1 MRESGPKPT
10 IREVAKTAGVSVGTV
25 SRVLNAHS
33 KVKPE
38 LREKVQK
45 AISDL
50 GYSPNA
56 VAQSMR
62 SRATHTIGC
71 VIREINIS
79 ALAAFVRA
87 AHDVLDEAG
96 YSLVLSNSEG
106 RRERER
112 ELLERLSRRQ
122 MDGIMIGPYTPI
134 TTEFDAFLR
143 GLDVPIVLVDR
154 DEPAWADAVMTDHA
168 QGIRA
173 ATEHLINLGHHAIAL
188 ITGDPDL
195 YPARERLRGY
205 REAYRAAGLA
215 PDPAF
220 VHAGSFLASAGF
232 RLTSS
237 MLAARNRPTAII
249 AGGIGMLPGVLQA
262 IRVRGLRIPADVSV
276 IASGNSELADLY
288 TPQIA
293 LQRWDQAEVG
303 RIAANLLLDRIL
315 GRAGLEP
322 RHVLLPNEFVPRESI
337 GPAPRAAAEA
347 ARSDPPRSPS
357 V

>member
-1 MRESGPKPT
+1 MRVRLSGLKPT
-10 IREVAKTAGVSVGTV
+10 IRDVAKFAGVSVGTV

-33 KVKPE
+33 KVQPE
-38 LREKVQK
+38 LRVKVQK
-45 AISDL
+45 AIADL

-62 SRATHTIGC
+62 VGATHTIGC

-87 AHDVLDEAG
+87 SHDVLDDAG

-106 RRERER
+106 RRDRER

-122 MDGIMIGPYTPI
+122 VDGIMIGPYTPI
-134 TTEFDAFLR
+134 THEFDGFLR
-143 GLDVPIVLVDR
+143 ELDIPIVLVDR
-154 DEPAWADAVMTDHA
+154 DEPSWADAVMTDHA

-173 ATEHLINLGHHAIAL
+173 ATEHLLRLGHRSISL
-188 ITGDPDL
+188 ITGDSGL

-205 REAYRAAGLA
+205 HEAFRDAAVT

-220 VHAGSFLASAGF
+220 IHASSFLASAGF

-237 MLAARNRPTAII
+237 MLAAKERPTAII

-262 IRVRGLRIPADVSV
+262 IKVRGLCIPADISV

-288 TPQIA
+288 TPPIA

-303 RIAANLLLDRIL
+303 HIAANLLLDRIL
-315 GRAGLEP
+315 GRSGADP
-322 RHVLLPNEFVPRESI
+322 RHVLVPNEFVPREST
-337 GPAPRAAAEA
+337 GPVSRTH
-347 ARSDPPRSPS
+347 
-357 V
+357 

>member
-1 MRESGPKPT
+1 MRDNGLKPT
-10 IREVAKTAGVSVGTV
+10 IRDVAKSAGVSVGTV

-33 KVKPE
+33 KVAPE
-38 LREKVQK
+38 LRDKVQK
-45 AISDL
+45 AIAAL

-106 RRERER
+106 RRDRER
-112 ELLERLSRRQ
+112 ELLQRLSRRQ

-134 TTEFDAFLR
+134 TAEFDGFLR
-143 GLDVPIVLVDR
+143 DLDVPIVLVDR
-154 DEPAWADAVMTDHA
+154 DEPAWADAVMTNHA

-173 ATEHLINLGHHAIAL
+173 AVEHLLSLGHRSISL
-188 ITGDPDL
+188 ITGEPGL

-205 REAYRAAGLA
+205 QDAFRAAGLK
-215 PDPAF
+215 PDPSLI
-220 VHAGSFLASAGF
+220 HASSFLPSAGF

-237 MLAARNRPTAII
+237 MIASKDRPTAII

-262 IRVRGLRIPADVSV
+262 IKVRNLRIPADISV
-276 IASGNSELADLY
+276 VASGDSDLADLY

-315 GRAGLEP
+315 GRGGSDP
-322 RHVLLPNEFVPRESI
+322 RHVLLPNEFLPRESI
-337 GPAPRAAAEA
+337 GPVAPA
-347 ARSDPPRSPS
+347 
-357 V
+357 

>member
-1 MRESGPKPT
+1 MREGGPKPT
-10 IREVAKTAGVSVGTV
+10 IRDVAKAAGVSVGTV

-33 KVKPE
+33 KVQPG
-38 LREKVQK
+38 LREKVEK
-45 AISDL
+45 AIAAL

-62 SRATHTIGC
+62 SRATHTVGC
-71 VIREINIS
+71 VIREINIP
-79 ALAAFVRA
+79 ALAAFVAA

-112 ELLERLSRRQ
+112 GLLERLSRRQ
-122 MDGIMIGPYTPI
+122 MDGIMIGPYSP
-134 TTEFDAFLR
+134 TTAEFETFLQ
-143 GLDVPIVLVDR
+143 GLGVPLVLVDR

-168 QGIRA
+168 QGIRT
-173 ATEHLINLGHHAIAL
+173 ATEHLLKLGHRGIAL
-188 ITGDPDL
+188 ITGDPGL

-205 REAYRAAGLA
+205 REAFRAARLT

-220 VHAGSFLASAGF
+220 IHAGSFLASAGF

-237 MLAARNRPTAII
+237 MLASKARPTAII

-262 IRVRGLRIPADVSV
+262 IKVRGLRIPADISV
-276 IASGNSELADLY
+276 VGSGASELADLH
-288 TPQIA
+288 TPPIA
-293 LQRWDQAEVG
+293 LQYWDQAEVG

-315 GRAGLEP
+315 GRAGPGP
-322 RHVLLPNEFVPRESI
+322 RHVLVPNAFVLRESV
-337 GPAPRAAAEA
+337 GPVRRRA
-347 ARSDPPRSPS
+347 D
-357 V
+357 

>member
-1 MRESGPKPT
+1 MRGNGLKPT
-10 IREVAKTAGVSVGTV
+10 IRDVAKCAGVSVGTV

-33 KVKPE
+33 KVQPG
-38 LREKVQK
+38 LREKVEK
-45 AISDL
+45 AIAEL

-62 SRATHTIGC
+62 SRATHTVGC

-79 ALAAFVRA
+79 PLAAFVAA

-112 ELLERLSRRQ
+112 GLLERLSRRQ
-122 MDGIMIGPYTPI
+122 MDGIMIGPYTPM
-134 TTEFDAFLR
+134 TDAFDAFLR
-143 GLDVPIVLVDR
+143 GLGVPLVMVDR

-173 ATEHLINLGHHAIAL
+173 ATAHLLNLGHRAISL
-188 ITGDPDL
+188 ITGDPSL

-205 REAYRAAGLA
+205 HEAFRAAGLA
-215 PDPAF
+215 PDPALI
-220 VHAGSFLASAGF
+220 HASSFLAGAGF
-232 RLTSS
+232 RLTSA
-237 MLAARNRPTAII
+237 MLASKDRPTAII

-262 IRVRGLRIPADVSV
+262 IKVRGLRIPDDISV
-276 IASGNSELADLY
+276 VGAGSSELADLH
-288 TPQIA
+288 TPPIA
-293 LQRWDQAEVG
+293 LQYWDQAEVG

-315 GRAGLEP
+315 GRAGTAP
-322 RHVLLPNEFVPRESI
+322 RHVLVPNAFVLRESV
-337 GPAPRAAAEA
+337 GPVRC
-347 ARSDPPRSPS
+347 
-357 V
+357 